1 MLSQHEIF
9 AFAALLAVVIFVL
22 LRLQGVKGEDLTV
35 GVFYIVGL
43 AVTGLLLVLEVVL
56 FLGGLR

>member
-1 MLSQHEIF
+1 MLTQHEIF
-9 AFAALLAVVIFVL
+9 GFTALLVVVMFVL

-56 FLGGLR
+56 LIGGLR